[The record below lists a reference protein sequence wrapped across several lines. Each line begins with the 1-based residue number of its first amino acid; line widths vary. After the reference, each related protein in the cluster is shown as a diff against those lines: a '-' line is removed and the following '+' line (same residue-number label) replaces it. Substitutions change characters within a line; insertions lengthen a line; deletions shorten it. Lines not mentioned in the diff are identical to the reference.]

1 MQTIE
6 TTNPSEARRYRFA
19 QYRGQKAKLILNGE
33 PVTGMIRAVKEDNSS
48 TPTRWTVTVQKLAGR
63 A

>member
-6 TTNPSEARRYRFA
+6 ITNPLEARRCRFA
-19 QYRGQKAKLILNGE
+19 QYRGLKARLILNGE

-48 TPTRWTVTVQKLAGR
+48 TPTRWTVTVVKLA
-63 A
+63 ASA

>member
-6 TTNPSEARRYRFA
+6 ITNPLEARRCRFA
-19 QYRGQKAKLILNGE
+19 QYRGLKARLILNGV

-48 TPTRWTVTVQKLAGR
+48 TPTRWTVTVVKLVA
-63 A
+63 AA

>member
-33 PVTGMIRAVKEDNSS
+33 PVTGMIRAVKEDSSS
-48 TPTRWTVTVQKLAGR
+48 TPTRWTVTLLKLTAQ